1 MSSSDS
7 EAEPQSDDL
16 VEDDSQPASDGHV
29 DGEPMSNSWTP
40 DDSESPSDDEFS
52 EEQLIQSPCDK
63 RGRVPV
69 PKGGPVGQ
77 ATRAS
82 HRDDGESDSLSA
94 LEDPVHNESS
104 GGGDQPPVNPVARPT
119 GMSDPVR
126 YNPHTDSGT
135 RMHRRCCV

>member
-40 DDSESPSDDEFS
+40 DDSESPS
-52 EEQLIQSPCDK
+52 
-63 RGRVPV
+63 VPV